1 MPENAPSAVTVR
13 AAGPRPLQR
22 LNPGSQ
28 ARKKPRAEDPTT
40 LHNVLRKP
48 PFSWLRSPEVTKA
61 LRKPPFSWLRNAAEM
76 IRDIVV
82 ASPLLAGLAATA
94 AVLLIIFFVGLG
106 IISGSPAG
114 QETTLTHAIELVSTG
129 QAATVKLL
137 DEQSALQIH
146 TLTGQELWASYPQS
160 NSYTGTLLALLQ
172 SKHIAT
178 QVDSQAGRSNLH
190 STVQFLLPIL
200 ILVTLFAFFMTLLKD
215 QGAAFAAFSK
225 WSGQGQKPGEGRFT
239 FADVAGAPE
248 ALVELREVCDYLE
261 NPGRYAK
268 LGARAPK
275 GVLLVGPPGTGKTL
289 LARAVAGEAAA
300 NFFSLSGSEF
310 VESLVGVGAARVRDL
325 FRQARE
331 QAPAMIFIDELD
343 AVGRQRGAGMGQGH
357 DEREQTLN
365 QMLVEMDGFGAESG
379 VVVMAATNRPDI
391 LDSALL
397 RPGRFDR
404 QVVVDVPD
412 VNGRAEI
419 LKLHASRSPISPEA
433 DLMRIAHQTPGFTGA
448 DLANII
454 NEAALLTVRENKAL
468 IEQPELEEAIDRV
481 LSGPARKSHLLTRE
495 ELWRIAVHECGHAIV
510 ASAIGN
516 SAALQKLSVV
526 ARGRGRGGATVYS
539 SEDKLMLTHLDL
551 TKNLITGM
559 AGVAAEDYVFG
570 MLSTGGEED
579 LEQATKTAHAMVS
592 VYGMSEAIGPVTVGE
607 KEGAVFVG
615 GEGSKTANVAAA
627 TQELIDSE
635 TRRLV
640 HEAEETAERI
650 LEMNQDVL
658 DQTANTLVDN
668 ETLAGDDLDRFLA
681 LVKPWPHSL
690 VRGLN
695 GTPPRVPLREPAIA
709 RADTEIRF
717 DTPPGAGGSYE

>member
-1 MPENAPSAVTVR
+1 LTNEFKQLSLRWLRRAGVIVRNVAETIREIAVT
-13 AAGPRPLQR
+13 
-22 LNPGSQ
+22 
-28 ARKKPRAEDPTT
+28 
-40 LHNVLRKP
+40 
-48 PFSWLRSPEVTKA
+48 
-61 LRKPPFSWLRNAAEM
+61 
-76 IRDIVV
+76 
-82 ASPLLAGLAATA
+82 SPLLTGLAGTA
-94 AVLLIIFFVGLG
+94 AVLLILFFVGLS
-106 IISGSPAG
+106 IVSGGPG
-114 QETTLTHAIELVSTG
+114 GRETSLTSATELVSHG
-129 QAATVKLL
+129 DVLEVRLL
-137 DEQSALQIH
+137 DQESALQLR
-146 TLTGQELWASYPQS
+146 TLTGEQLWASYPSS
-160 NSYTGTLLALLQ
+160 NSYTGTLLTLLE
-172 SKHIAT
+172 SKHVIT
-178 QVDSQAGRSNLH
+178 SVDSQSGRAELKA
-190 STVQFLLPIL
+190 TVQFLLPIL

-248 ALVELREVCDYLE
+248 ALVELGELVDYLE
-261 NPGRYAK
+261 NPARYAN

-331 QAPAMIFIDELD
+331 QAPAIIFIDELD

-365 QMLVEMDGFGAESG
+365 QMLVEMDGFGAETG

-412 VNGRAEI
+412 VNGRFEI
-419 LKLHASRSPISPEA
+419 LTLHASRSPISPTA
-433 DLMRIAHQTPGFTGA
+433 DMMRVAHQTPGFSGA

-454 NEAALLTVRENKAL
+454 NEAALLAVRENKTL
-468 IEQPELEEAIDRV
+468 VEQPELEEAIDRV
-481 LSGPARKSHLLTRE
+481 LSGPARKSHLLSRE
-495 ELWRIAVHECGHAIV
+495 ELWRIAIHESGHAIV
-510 ASAIGN
+510 ACAIGN
-516 SAALQKLSVV
+516 ATALQKLSVV
-526 ARGRGRGGATVYS
+526 ARGRGRGGAAVYA

-551 TKNLITGM
+551 QKNLITGM
-559 AGVAAEDYVFG
+559 AGVAAEDYVFRQ
-570 MLSTGGEED
+570 LSTGGEED
-579 LEQATKTAHAMVS
+579 LELATKTAHAMVS
-592 VYGMSEAIGPVTVGE
+592 VYGMSEAIGPVTVGQ

-615 GEGSKTANVAAA
+615 GEGAKTANVAAA
-627 TQELIDSE
+627 TMELIDAE

-640 HEAEETAERI
+640 HDAEDTAKRI
-650 LEMNQDVL
+650 LDMNKDVL
-658 DQTANTLVDN
+658 DKIANTLVDS
-668 ETLAGDDLDRFLA
+668 ETLAGSELDAFLA
-681 LVKPWPHSL
+681 LVRPWPEPL

-695 GTPPRVPLREPAIA
+695 GTPPRVPLREPAVVT
-709 RADTEIRF
+709 ADTEVHRLKPTSAPEHGGLDF
-717 DTPPGAGGSYE
+717 DDPAGGPPGAGGGR